1 MVAVAPPAPKS
12 QAAHGKRITKPAA
25 GAADFKRILERTAA
39 EKRPAPEAAP
49 GREDNPPEAKPEA
62 AAHGEDQ
69 APVQTEEKKT
79 PDQDQ
84 DQEKDPQAEHPKDR
98 DAVPTP
104 PATQPIVPLSPA
116 EAAMNAAGPAQG
128 KAEAAVPQTTGK
140 AEVVAAPAPRS
151 GVCPTLPAPG
161 KAEPG
166 AMPAA
171 EKIEPLPAPAPE
183 SGASPLP
190 PATGKAATSHT
201 RTEGEQTDTP
211 AADQLP
217 ADQQLNLETL
227 QTKTVELPLEKSP
240 STDLLSFR
248 EMMHPDLKTEVSPE
262 PVLDQLQQAMNAA
275 LLDETAQVVMPQ
287 LVRGLATLVS
297 EGLSE
302 MRLQLLPDDLG
313 EIEVRVRTSE
323 GVVRGE
329 MMVQNPEVKQLLDQH
344 LDRLRNA
351 LHQQGLDLQS
361 FDIGLAP
368 DGRFA
373 QPDRSGHGSQSQGGE
388 RRQTSG
394 TSPLSEAAPPVL
406 APRGALAVDYL
417 A

>member
-49 GREDNPPEAKPEA
+49 VREDNPPEAKPET

-79 PDQDQ
+79 PDQNQ

-104 PATQPIVPLSPA
+104 PATQPIVPPSAA
-116 EAAMNAAGPAQG
+116 EAAMTAAGPAQG
-128 KAEAAVPQTTGK
+128 QADAEVPQTTGK
-140 AEVVAAPAPRS
+140 AEVLAAPPPAAGKTGAVVP
-151 GVCPTLPAPG
+151 LAPG
-161 KAEPG
+161 KAESLAG
-166 AMPAA
+166 
-171 EKIEPLPAPAPE
+171 PAPGSE
-183 SGASPLP
+183 VSPTSP
-190 PATGKAATSHT
+190 TTGKAQDAQD
-201 RTEGEQTDTP
+201 EQTDTP

-217 ADQQLNLETL
+217 ADQQLILENL
-227 QTKTVELPLEKSP
+227 QTKTVERPLEKSA

>member
-1 MVAVAPPAPKS
+1 M
-12 QAAHGKRITKPAA
+12 T
-25 GAADFKRILERTAA
+25 
-39 EKRPAPEAAP
+39 
-49 GREDNPPEAKPEA
+49 
-62 AAHGEDQ
+62 
-69 APVQTEEKKT
+69 
-79 PDQDQ
+79 
-84 DQEKDPQAEHPKDR
+84 
-98 DAVPTP
+98 
-104 PATQPIVPLSPA
+104 
-116 EAAMNAAGPAQG
+116 AAGPAQG
-128 KAEAAVPQTTGK
+128 QADAEVPQTTGK
-140 AEVVAAPAPRS
+140 AEVLAAPPPAAGKTGAVVP
-151 GVCPTLPAPG
+151 LAPG
-161 KAEPG
+161 KAESLAG
-166 AMPAA
+166 
-171 EKIEPLPAPAPE
+171 PAPGSE
-183 SGASPLP
+183 VSPTSP
-190 PATGKAATSHT
+190 TTGKAQDAQD
-201 RTEGEQTDTP
+201 EQTDTP

-217 ADQQLNLETL
+217 ADQQLILENL
-227 QTKTVELPLEKSP
+227 QTKTVERPLEKSA